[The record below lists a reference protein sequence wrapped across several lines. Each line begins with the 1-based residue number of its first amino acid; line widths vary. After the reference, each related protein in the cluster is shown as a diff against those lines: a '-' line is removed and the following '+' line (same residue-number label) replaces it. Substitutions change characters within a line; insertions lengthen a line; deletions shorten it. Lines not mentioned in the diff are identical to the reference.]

1 MSLLDKMHLQ
11 QQQQLKQYY
20 ILSFF
25 FLQDLPVCTDGRT
38 VGEDGKYS
46 EKMVVKNREG
56 AYVAFS
62 VYGVSEQSVIR

>member
-1 MSLLDKMHLQ
+1 MNQNYKPSQ
-11 QQQQLKQYY
+11 V
-20 ILSFF
+20 SFGEVH
-25 FLQDLPVCTDGRT
+25 PACTDGRT